1 MKFGLFGRLA
11 FVLAVLLLAGT
22 YLVPALVF
30 FTPPGSAEKPENA
43 FVEEYFP
50 KTRLNLGLDLLGG
63 IHLTLGVE
71 VDRAI
76 ETSLTQHGN
85 AITMDARK
93 QNILMTKPRLLP
105 TGSLELTLADATKQ
119 DDFEE
124 LIAKTY
130 PGLSLSS
137 PAKSGAGYLVY
148 TALYTE
154 TEKKAIAEM
163 EETVRQAQADR
174 DENKLLRD
182 LLDLRAQRRDLSDFE
197 AAAITEHS
205 VTNWASSLT
214 LNKGTAHGVEAGDSV
229 IDATGALVGVI
240 DEAGHNW
247 STVLTTVDTDTSLGA
262 RVFRTKDLGLAQG
275 DFSLMGKNL
284 LRLDYLPSDCELLSG
299 DLVET
304 SGLGGFFPSGLVIG
318 YVREVQLDDSGAAS
332 YAIVAPAVDFD
343 ELTEVFVI
351 KSFDIV
357 T

>member
-1 MKFGLFGRLA
+1 MKNFLKQNGIWVLFAGAVIAVALA
-11 FVLAVLLLAGT
+11 LMSFFSASSSPLANVTGVLASPFRAAYTAVAT
-22 YLVPALVF
+22 WFNDKQAYYKNVTAL
-30 FTPPGSAEKPENA
+30 EEENA
-43 FVEEYFP
+43 
-50 KTRLNLGLDLLGG
+50 
-63 IHLTLGVE
+63 
-71 VDRAI
+71 
-76 ETSLTQHGN
+76 
-85 AITMDARK
+85 
-93 QNILMTKPRLLP
+93 
-105 TGSLELTLADATKQ
+105 
-119 DDFEE
+119 
-124 LIAKTY
+124 
-130 PGLSLSS
+130 
-137 PAKSGAGYLVY
+137 
-148 TALYTE
+148 AL
-154 TEKKAIAEM
+154 KKAIAEM

>member
-1 MKFGLFGRLA
+1 MRNFLKQNGIWVLFAGAVIAVALA
-11 FVLAVLLLAGT
+11 LMSFFSASSSPLANVTGVLASPFRAAYTAVAT
-22 YLVPALVF
+22 WFNDKQAYYKNVTAL
-30 FTPPGSAEKPENA
+30 EEENA
-43 FVEEYFP
+43 
-50 KTRLNLGLDLLGG
+50 
-63 IHLTLGVE
+63 TL
-71 VDRAI
+71 
-76 ETSLTQHGN
+76 
-85 AITMDARK
+85 
-93 QNILMTKPRLLP
+93 
-105 TGSLELTLADATKQ
+105 
-119 DDFEE
+119 
-124 LIAKTY
+124 
-130 PGLSLSS
+130 
-137 PAKSGAGYLVY
+137 
-148 TALYTE
+148 
-154 TEKKAIAEM
+154 KKAIAEM

-174 DENKLLRD
+174 DENKLLRE

-197 AAAITEHS
+197 AATITEHS

-240 DEAGHNW
+240 DEAGYNW

-275 DFSLMGKNL
+275 DFSLMGENL

-332 YAIVAPAVDFD
+332 YAIVSPAVDFD